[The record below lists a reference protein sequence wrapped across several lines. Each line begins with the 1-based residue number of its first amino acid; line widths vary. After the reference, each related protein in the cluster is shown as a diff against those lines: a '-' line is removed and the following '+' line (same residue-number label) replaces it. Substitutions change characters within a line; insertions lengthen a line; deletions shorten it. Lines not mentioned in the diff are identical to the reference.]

1 MNRTQWS
8 TLEVTYLTESYFSGK
23 RIKTIANDLNRSSM
37 SVSKALARFNIKPD
51 LEKNNPVNLTLVS
64 AKVLKPRIREKQK
77 RFHDDWISSQR
88 MIRWMVDNKFN
99 IREVDKHRKKFKLN
113 HLSVTMDQL
122 LLNCNRYR
130 LEKNLPIFRVKG
142 ITNV

>member
-8 TLEVTYLTESYFSGK
+8 TLEVTYLTESYFAGK
-23 RIKTIANDLNRSSM
+23 RIKTIANELNRSSM
-37 SVSKALARFNIKPD
+37 SVSKALARFNIRPDSKTSSTTLMLVPTKP
-51 LEKNNPVNLTLVS
+51 S
-64 AKVLKPRIREKQK
+64 KPRIREKQK

-99 IREVDKHRKKFKLN
+99 IREVDTHRKKFSLN
-113 HLSVTMDQL
+113 HISVTMGQL